1 MTFYGNQKLLYT
13 RIYMKKNIN
22 DYKEVELIRANYK
35 LKQKH
40 TNNADSIDNIIENLL
55 DNIYYYES
63 EYNYYV
69 RILDVL
75 YKKYDTYVE
84 MNKQKPN
91 LLLCENIVVIEKK
104 ILLCEKIIVNIIGKL
119 SRTKLKLELTI
130 HKYYE

>member
-40 TNNADSIDNIIENLL
+40 TNNVDSIDNIIENLL

-104 ILLCEKIIVNIIGKL
+104 ILLCEKIFVNIIGKL

>member
-104 ILLCEKIIVNIIGKL
+104 ILLCEKIFVNIIVKL